1 MYPYSVSL
9 SGRMAISSSPASS
22 AASNSSGILR
32 WLGLVSVYDTG
43 KDAWLI
49 IIARSCRMFAYGA
62 NSTFIALFFSALGFS
77 DFRIG
82 LFMTLTLVGDVF
94 LTLVLTALADSVGRR
109 RTLLFGSCMMVFS
122 GIVFAIMENYW
133 LLLLAAVVG
142 VISPS
147 GGDFGPFRAIEE
159 SVLSQLTS
167 AEGRSNVLSWY
178 VTSGSFGSAI
188 GSEIAGRILQA
199 TLNKTAG
206 GDISGGAWSSV
217 DGYHACFW
225 LYIVFGLVNIG
236 CALLLSQ
243 NVELSEEKR
252 PSAREDA
259 GEVELSLL
267 QDADG
272 DRQGR
277 LVTSGDRES
286 TPKSK
291 SYLARISK
299 PTRSVMYKLWILLV
313 VDSLADGMAN
323 LPLTSYYLDTKF
335 HVSAATL
342 GHIVSIA
349 YFLAAFSTILAAP
362 LANRIGLVNTMVFTH
377 IPSSAAV
384 LLFPLP
390 SGLILTIILFF
401 VRMGLNNMD
410 QAPRA
415 AFIAAV
421 VSPDE
426 RTAVN
431 GITTIL
437 RTFASTIGP
446 TLTGGLAQQ
455 GRFWIAFVLA
465 GSLRLIY
472 DFGLWVLFV
481 NMPIDTS

>member
-1 MYPYSVSL
+1 
-9 SGRMAISSSPASS
+9 MAISPSS
-22 AASNSSGILR
+22 ALSSGSNSPGLLR
-32 WLGLVSVYDTG
+32 WIGLSSVYETG

-94 LTLVLTALADSVGRR
+94 LTLVLTAVADNLRRR

-122 GIVFAIMENYW
+122 GIVFATMENYW

-188 GSEIAGRILQA
+188 GSEIAGQILQA
-199 TLNKTAG
+199 ALAKPTESDLPKR
-206 GDISGGAWSSV
+206 AWSSV
-217 DGYHACFW
+217 DGYHACFG
-225 LYIVFGLVNIG
+225 LYILFGLVNIG
-236 CALLLSQ
+236 CALLLSAD
-243 NVELSEEKR
+243 VELGEGKR
-252 PSAREDA
+252 SSARDEA

-267 QDADG
+267 EDVDG
-272 DRQGR
+272 NGQGR
-277 LVTSGDRES
+277 SGALDRPNEAKPDRKSTSGI
-286 TPKSK
+286 K

-299 PTRSVMYKLWILLV
+299 PTRSVMYKIWLLLV
-313 VDSLADGMAN
+313 VDSLADGMAS

-335 HVSAATL
+335 RVSAASL

-349 YFLAAFSTILAAP
+349 YFLAAFSTIFAGP

-377 IPSSAAV
+377 VPSSAAV

-390 SGLILTIILFF
+390 SGLALTIILFF

-431 GITTIL
+431 GITTML

-446 TLTGGLAQQ
+446 TLTGGLAEQ

>member
-1 MYPYSVSL
+1 M
-9 SGRMAISSSPASS
+9 
-22 AASNSSGILR
+22 LR
-32 WLGLVSVYDTG
+32 WLGLVSVYETG
-43 KDAWLI
+43 RDAWLI

-82 LFMTLTLVGDVF
+82 LFMTLTLAGDVI
-94 LTLVLTALADSVGRR
+94 LTLILTSLADNVGRR

-122 GIVFAIMENYW
+122 GIVFATMENYW
-133 LLLLAAVVG
+133 ILLLAAIVG

-167 AEGRSNVLSWY
+167 AEGRNNVLSWY

-188 GSEIAGRILQA
+188 GSEIAGHMLQA
-199 TLNKTAG
+199 ALGQSTNDDPSKRAG
-206 GDISGGAWSSV
+206 SSV
-217 DGYHACFW
+217 AGYHACFG
-225 LYIVFGLVNIG
+225 LYILFGLVNIG
-236 CALLLSQ
+236 CAVLLSAQ
-243 NVELSEEKR
+243 VELRAGSRQAIKD
-252 PSAREDA
+252 DA

-267 QDADG
+267 ENEDG
-272 DRQGR
+272 NDQAP
-277 LVTSGDRES
+277 SGVNTREES
-286 TPKSK
+286 SSMAK

-299 PTRSVMYKLWILLV
+299 PTKSVMVKIWLLLV
-313 VDSLADGMAN
+313 VDSLADGMAS
-323 LPLTSYYLDTKF
+323 LSLTSYYLDAKF
-335 HVSAATL
+335 HVSASTL
-342 GHIVSIA
+342 GHVVSIA
-349 YFLAAFSTILAAP
+349 YFLAAFSTILAGP

-384 LLFPLP
+384 LMFPLP
-390 SGLILTIILFF
+390 SGLGLTIILFF

-410 QAPRA
+410 QAPRV

-421 VSPDE
+421 VPPDE

-431 GITTIL
+431 GITTML
-437 RTFASTIGP
+437 RTLASTIGP

-455 GRFWIAFVLA
+455 GQFWIAFVLA
-465 GSLRLIY
+465 GSLRLVY

-481 NMPIDTS
+481 NMPIDTA